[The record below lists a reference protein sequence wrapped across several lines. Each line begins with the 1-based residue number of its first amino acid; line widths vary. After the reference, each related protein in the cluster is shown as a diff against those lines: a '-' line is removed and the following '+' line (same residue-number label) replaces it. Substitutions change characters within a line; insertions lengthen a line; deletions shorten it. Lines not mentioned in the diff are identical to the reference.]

1 MGIHYDYKSTKS
13 AKLMEKQAKREKK
26 LAEKKAK
33 RLAKEGATK
42 EDSKTTTLDASKPI
56 TLDFLTNPDKEWAL
70 KKKMSVWVWLLE
82 KI

>member
-33 RLAKEGATK
+33 RLAKDGETK
-42 EDSKTTTLDASKPI
+42 EEPKEKKLDEIGRASCR
-56 TLDFLTNPDKEWAL
+56 ER
-70 KKKMSVWVWLLE
+70 V
-82 KI
+82 

>member
-33 RLAKEGATK
+33 RLAKIGPK
-42 EDSKTTTLDASKPI
+42 KNEDTQKPLDTSKPI
-56 TLDFLTNPDKEWAL
+56 TLDFITNPEKE
-70 KKKMSVWVWLLE
+70 
-82 KI
+82 

>member
-33 RLAKEGATK
+33 RLAKDGSTK
-42 EDSKTTTLDASKPI
+42 DESKAQILDASKPI
-56 TLDFLTNPDKEWAL
+56 TLDFLTNPDKEWTL
-70 KKKMSVWVWLLE
+70 KEKMSVWV
-82 KI
+82 